1 MAARYSVRL
10 AGINRAHRRA
20 KCGILT
26 THVRVA
32 ARSAAP
38 RGRVRARMQFHVI
51 HKRTRLRE
59 RITPD
64 EFHFVD
70 SWG

>member
-1 MAARYSVRL
+1 MATRYGVRR

-20 KCGILT
+20 KGGIRT
-26 THVRVA
+26 RRERAA
-32 ARSAAP
+32 ARSPAP
-38 RGRVRARMQFHVI
+38 RDRVCARTQFHVI

-59 RITPD
+59 RITLG

>member
-20 KCGILT
+20 KGGILT

-38 RGRVRARMQFHVI
+38 RSPVCARMQFHVI
-51 HKRTRLRE
+51 HKHASLRE